1 MQGPTAGPGRGPTPP
16 LPGLGAVPR
25 AASGVTVIRIGA
37 TLACLQSE
45 PPSAAS
51 AAASASGTCH
61 DDARPRRNLND
72 GGNGGDN

>member
-1 MQGPTAGPGRGPTPP
+1 M
-16 LPGLGAVPR
+16 PR

-72 GGNGGDN
+72 GGNGGDNLNRRGTAHRHGGPPSVTA